1 VQGVYRPLADDG
13 ILRRIVGAAGAA
25 PSIHNT
31 QPWLVKVAS
40 DDVIELH
47 GDPDRM
53 LWVADPHG
61 RALHLSCG
69 AALFN
74 IRLAIRMS
82 GSKPLIWPLP
92 NPSADPTLLAS
103 VQLAEGRQASL
114 AEHELFE
121 AIGLRHT
128 SREPFAERLVP
139 DSVLIDLEQEAGFEY
154 AVLRMLSVRDT
165 GTVLEIAQA
174 ASLVLA
180 DDFDHQVE
188 LAKWLGGSP
197 AEGIPAAALGA
208 QPDRRPAPV
217 RDLGYGSPGAA
228 RPTASFERLPQLAV
242 LSTARDEPAD
252 WLRAGQAL
260 QRILLTAT
268 RHGVAASFLYQPMEL
283 HDMEGTDSWWP
294 WPEHP
299 QIILRLGYGPPAV
312 QTPRRPIEEILDRP
326 GANSAT
332 RGPDRT

>member
-1 VQGVYRPLADDG
+1 VYRPLADDG

-31 QPWLVKVAS
+31 QPWRIKVAS

-74 IRLAIRMS
+74 MRLAIRMS
-82 GSKPLIWPLP
+82 GGKTLIWPLP
-92 NPSADPTLLAS
+92 SPEAEPTLLAS
-103 VQLAEGRQASL
+103 VQLTEGRPASL
-114 AEHELFE
+114 AEHEMFD

-128 SREPFAERLVP
+128 NREPFSERLVP

-154 AVLRMLSVRDT
+154 AVLRMLGVRDT
-165 GTVLEIAQA
+165 GTVLQIAHSATQ
-174 ASLVLA
+174 VLA
-180 DDFDHQVE
+180 EDFDHQVE
-188 LAKWLGGSP
+188 LTEWLGGS
-197 AEGIPAAALGA
+197 ATDGIPAGALGA
-208 QPDRRPAPV
+208 QPDHSPAPV
-217 RDLGYGSPGAA
+217 RDLGYALPASA
-228 RPTASFERLPQLAV
+228 RPAATFERAPQLAV
-242 LSTARDEPAD
+242 LSTARDEPGD

-260 QRILLTAT
+260 QRVLLAAT

-283 HDMEGTDSWWP
+283 HDRAGGDGWWP

-299 QIILRLGYGPPAV
+299 QIILRLGYGPPAAA
-312 QTPRRPIEEILDRP
+312 TPRRPIEEVIDRP
-326 GANSAT
+326 RDSVT
-332 RGPDRT
+332 RQPGRA

>member
-1 VQGVYRPLADDG
+1 VYRPLAYDG
-13 ILRRIVGAAGAA
+13 ILRRIIGAAAAA

-31 QPWLVKVAS
+31 QPWRIKVVS

-74 IRLAIRMS
+74 MRLAIRMC
-82 GSKPLIWPLP
+82 GSKALIWPLP
-92 NPSADPTLLAS
+92 SPRAEPTLLAS
-103 VQLAEGRQASL
+103 VQLTEGRQASL
-114 AEHELFE
+114 AEHEMFD

-128 SREPFAERLVP
+128 SREPFSERLVGDP
-139 DSVLIDLEQEAGFEY
+139 VLVELEQEAGFEY
-154 AVLRMLSVRDT
+154 AVLRMLSARDT
-165 GTVLEIAQA
+165 SIVLEIADA
-174 ASLVLA
+174 ASQELA
-180 DDFDHQVE
+180 DDFDHRVE

-197 AEGIPAAALGA
+197 TDGIPAAALGA
-208 QPDRRPAPV
+208 QPEQGPPPV
-217 RDLGYGSPGAA
+217 RDLSYAAPGSP
-228 RPTASFERLPQLAV
+228 RPTAGFERKPQLAV

-260 QRILLTAT
+260 QRVLLAAT
-268 RHGVAASFLYQPMEL
+268 RHGLAASFLYQPMEL
-283 HDMEGTDSWWP
+283 HDMDGARQWWP

-299 QIILRLGYGPPAV
+299 QIILRLGYGPPAA
-312 QTPRRPIEEILDRP
+312 QTPRRPIEEILERP
-326 GANSAT
+326 GPDSAV
-332 RGPDRT
+332 REPGRA

>member
-1 VQGVYRPLADDG
+1 VYRLLADDG

-31 QPWLVKVAS
+31 QPWQIKVVS

-74 IRLAIRMS
+74 MRMAIRMS
-82 GSKPLIWPLP
+82 GAKALIWPLP
-92 NPSADPTLLAS
+92 DPRGEPTLLAS
-103 VQLAEGRQASL
+103 VQVAEGRQASL
-114 AEHELFE
+114 HEHEMFD

-128 SREPFAERLVP
+128 SREPFSERLVAE
-139 DSVLIDLEQEAGFEY
+139 SVLIDLEQEAGAEY
-154 AVLRMLSVRDT
+154 AVLRMLSTRDT
-165 GTVLEIAQA
+165 GIVLEIAEA
-174 ASLVLA
+174 ASQELA
-180 DDFDHQVE
+180 EDFDHRVE

-197 AEGIPAAALGA
+197 TDGIPAAALA
-208 QPDRRPAPV
+208 ARPDHSPAPV
-217 RDLGYGSPGAA
+217 RDMSYATPAIP
-228 RPTASFERLPQLAV
+228 RPVAGFERMPQLAV

-260 QRILLTAT
+260 QRVLLAAT

-283 HDMEGTDSWWP
+283 HDMSDADGWWP

-299 QIILRLGYGPPAV
+299 QIILRFGYGPPAV
-312 QTPRRPIEEILDRP
+312 QTPRRPAEEILDRP
-326 GANSAT
+326 GPDSAA
-332 RGPDRT
+332 RGPGRT

>member
-1 VQGVYRPLADDG
+1 MYRPLADDG

-31 QPWLVKVAS
+31 QPWRIKVVS

-74 IRLAIRMS
+74 MRMAIRMS
-82 GSKPLIWPLP
+82 GSKALIWPLP
-92 NPSADPTLLAS
+92 DQRGEPTLLAS
-103 VQLAEGRQASL
+103 VQVAEGRQATL
-114 AEHELFE
+114 HEREMFD

-128 SREPFAERLVP
+128 SREPFSERLVA
-139 DSVLIDLEQEAGFEY
+139 DSVLIDLEQEAGSEY
-154 AVLRMLSVRDT
+154 AVLRMLSTRDT
-165 GTVLEIAQA
+165 GIVLEIAEA
-174 ASLVLA
+174 ASLELA
-180 DDFDHQVE
+180 DDFDHRVE
-188 LAKWLGGSP
+188 LAKWMGGSP
-197 AEGIPAAALGA
+197 TDGIPAAALGA
-208 QPDRRPAPV
+208 QPDRSPAPV
-217 RDLGYGSPGAA
+217 RDMSYATPGNP
-228 RPTASFERLPQLAV
+228 RPTAGFERMPQLAV

-260 QRILLTAT
+260 QRVLLAAT
-268 RHGVAASFLYQPMEL
+268 RHGLAASFLYQPMEL
-283 HDMEGTDSWWP
+283 YDMHSDQDWWP

-299 QIILRLGYGPPAV
+299 QIILRFGYGPPTA
-312 QTPRRPIEEILDRP
+312 QTPRRPVEEIIERP
-326 GANSAT
+326 G
-332 RGPDRT
+332 PDWAAREPGRA